1 MAKLKGKIA
10 VVSGGKS
17 GMSLA
22 TAHLFVKEGASVI
35 ITGRI
40 GNSVGPL
47 GRAGRACKSRA
58 FPWLTVIHRYENRF
72 GLPVKEKLC

>member
-22 TAHLFVKEGASVI
+22 TARLFVKEGASVI
-35 ITGRI
+35 ITGR
-40 GNSVGPL
+40 
-47 GRAGRACKSRA
+47 
-58 FPWLTVIHRYENRF
+58 
-72 GLPVKEKLC
+72 